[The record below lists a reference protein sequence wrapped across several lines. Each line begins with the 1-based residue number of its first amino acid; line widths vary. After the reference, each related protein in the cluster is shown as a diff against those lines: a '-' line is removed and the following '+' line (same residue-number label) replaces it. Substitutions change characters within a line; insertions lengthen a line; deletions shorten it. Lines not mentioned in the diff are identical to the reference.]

1 MNDGL
6 VGHLCHEGN
15 LAEIFVLIDGK
26 PVVAENGNESAGMSI
41 QERVASVPSASV
53 SRCFMIVTIS
63 GRYLALE
70 VGSVEAVLTIEEL
83 ESNEDPTIQ
92 GVLDR
97 TISLVMQLGNFDI
110 QTYPATRVVL
120 LADQGIRGSIRVSD
134 VHGTLE
140 IQPSQILPLP
150 AQFSG
155 AERHWYR
162 GMILFEKSIAM
173 ILNPTWVL
181 EATSGAAAGQGGG
194 TPRVSGDV
202 CAIATRDGRTC

>member
-1 MNDGL
+1 
-6 VGHLCHEGN
+6 
-15 LAEIFVLIDGK
+15 
-26 PVVAENGNESAGMSI
+26 
-41 QERVASVPSASV
+41 
-53 SRCFMIVTIS
+53 
-63 GRYLALE
+63 
-70 VGSVEAVLTIEEL
+70 
-83 ESNEDPTIQ
+83 
-92 GVLDR
+92 
-97 TISLVMQLGNFDI
+97 MQLGNFDSQI
-110 QTYPATRVVL
+110 YPATRVVL

-155 AERHWYR
+155 DERHWYR
-162 GMILFEKSIAM
+162 GMILFENSIAM

-181 EATSGAAAGQGGG
+181 EATSGAATGQEGG